1 MSWTERLAV
10 FDTETTG
17 TNPLSDRIVT
27 AFVGIIDANGEVER
41 GSDWL
46 ADPGVP
52 IPDQAAD
59 VHGIST
65 EMAQENGE
73 PARDVVE
80 RIRESLNWIA
90 RNKLPLV
97 VYNAP
102 FDLTLVAAECRRH
115 GLDAPVL
122 GPQVVDP
129 LVIDRAVDRYRRG
142 KRTLTDTAVEYG
154 VELLDAHDAS
164 ADAVASGRLALALAQ
179 RYPDELLVDLPTLHE
194 KQREWAQTQA
204 ASFEDY
210 MRRTRDA
217 NFTADRGW
225 PMRALD

>member
-27 AFVGIIDANGEVER
+27 AFVGIIDGNGEIER

-46 ADPGVP
+46 ANPGVP
-52 IPDQAAD
+52 IPEPAAS
-59 VHGIST
+59 VHGITT

-73 PARDVVE
+73 PARVVVE
-80 RIRESLNWIA
+80 RIRDSLNWIA
-90 RNKLPLV
+90 RHRLPLV

-115 GLDAPVL
+115 GIDAPVL
-122 GPQVVDP
+122 GPQVIDP
-129 LVIDRAVDRYRRG
+129 LVMDRALDRYRRG
-142 KRTLTDTAVEYG
+142 KRTLSDTAVEYG
-154 VELLDAHDAS
+154 VELLDAHDAGD
-164 ADAVASGRLALALAQ
+164 DAVASGRLALAMTQ
-179 RYPDELLVDLPTLHE
+179 RYPDELLVDLPVLHE
-194 KQREWAQTQA
+194 KQREWAETQA

-225 PMRALD
+225 PIRSLD

>member
-80 RIRESLNWIA
+80 RIRDSLNWIA

-142 KRTLTDTAVEYG
+142 KRTLTDTAVESVSYTH
-154 VELLDAHDAS
+154 LT
-164 ADAVASGRLALALAQ
+164 
-179 RYPDELLVDLPTLHE
+179 LPTILRSCRSRWSPYH
-194 KQREWAQTQA
+194 
-204 ASFEDY
+204 
-210 MRRTRDA
+210 
-217 NFTADRGW
+217 
-225 PMRALD
+225 